1 QFARGEVIAVRA
13 PDGREVARGLANYA
27 AGETRMIARKPSSQI
42 DAVLG
47 YSNGPELIHRDNMI
61 RS

>member
-1 QFARGEVIAVRA
+1 MIAVRA

-47 YSNGPELIHRDNMI
+47 YSNGPELIHRDNMV